1 MDNYTKHNTK
11 PINIIGKKTGY
22 KQNDIDIVYS
32 KSFYD
37 EYNYQA
43 RQEYCG
49 SYLLSEVKK
58 QYIIDCGEDA
68 WKSELIRHMTH
79 DGLAHW
85 HHYHD
90 SVGLV
95 TELRQGPKPF

>member
-22 KQNDIDIVYS
+22 TENDIEIVYT
-32 KSFYD
+32 KSFY
-37 EYNYQA
+37 EQWNYNI

-49 SYLLSEVKK
+49 SYLISECKK
-58 QYIIDCGEDA
+58 QYILDCGEDH
-68 WKSELIRHMTH
+68 WKRELIRHMTH

-85 HHYHD
+85 HHFYD
-90 SVGLV
+90 SVGV
-95 TELRQGPKPF
+95 SAELRKGPKPS